1 MVLLWQTL
9 RVTPL
14 VDWFLAL
21 LEHPVKIGIAAT
33 GLALVGL
40 LTQGTLI
47 DLWNLKS
54 EQHKLEKRYQ
64 ETLKY
69 NLNIQAKIEQA
80 RTSDK
85 FIGRQ
90 AREKL
95 DLVKEDELVFI
106 FENETAGTAPSM
118 VTQSQPL

>member
-1 MVLLWQTL
+1 M
-9 RVTPL
+9 
-14 VDWFLAL
+14 DWFLNL
-21 LEHPVKIGIAAT
+21 LEHPVKIGIAAS
-33 GLALVGL
+33 GLAFVGL
-40 LTQGTLI
+40 LTQGTWI

-54 EQHKLEKRYQ
+54 EQWKLQKKYED
-64 ETLKY
+64 TLKY
-69 NLNIQAKIEQA
+69 NAVLQAKIEQA

-106 FENETAGTAPSM
+106 FENESSTVETPER
-118 VTQSQPL
+118 TL

>member
-1 MVLLWQTL
+1 MA
-9 RVTPL
+9 PII
-14 VDWFLAL
+14 DWFLAL
-21 LEHPVKIGIAAT
+21 LEHPVKIGITAT

-54 EQHKLEKRYQ
+54 EQWKLQKRYQ

-69 NLNIQAKIEQA
+69 NQSIQAKIEQA

-106 FENETAGTAPSM
+106 FENETAVPLSVLTPS
-118 VTQSQPL
+118 LHL